1 MAFVLQVVDYQRLTR
16 GRPAQTPDS
25 QGLMTIFLFDAF
37 FACVFVP
44 ICHYKVMTIKQ
55 TLLTAGNAKIVKG
68 EDLGYLTKG
77 IHFAPADISGHEV
90 CRWRSKG
97 CTKAC
102 LNTAGRGRMQN
113 TQDSRIKKTKLFFE
127 EQFAFLD
134 KLAKEIG
141 STIKS
146 ASKKAMKA
154 VFRPNLTSDIAW
166 ESVFFDEEKPQTIFD
181 KFPDTQFY
189 DYTKSFMRMAQ
200 FLNGELPSNYHL
212 TFSRSE
218 HNEVSCSMVLQ
229 MGGNVAVVFRDQLPK
244 TWKGFEVV
252 NGDENDLRFLDKQGV
267 VVGLIEKGLAKQDET
282 GFVQEGVN
290 S

>member
-1 MAFVLQVVDYQRLTR
+1 
-16 GRPAQTPDS
+16 
-25 QGLMTIFLFDAF
+25 
-37 FACVFVP
+37 
-44 ICHYKVMTIKQ
+44 MTIKQ

-68 EDLGYLTKG
+68 EKLGYLTKG
-77 IHFAPADISGHEV
+77 IHLAPANLSGYET

-97 CTKAC
+97 CTMAC

-127 EQFAFLD
+127 DTLAFLA
-134 KLAKEIG
+134 KLEKEIA

-146 ASKKAMKA
+146 ATKKAMTA

-181 KFPDTQFY
+181 KYPETQFY
-189 DYTKSFMRMAQ
+189 DYTKSFGRMAQ

-218 HNEVSCSMVLQ
+218 HNETLCDMVLQ
-229 MGGNVAVVFRDQLPK
+229 MGGNVAVVFRDQLPA

-252 NGDENDLRFLDKQGV
+252 NGDANDLRFLDKSGV
-267 VVGLIEKGLAKQDET
+267 VVGLIEKGLAKKDET